1 MGQVAAGIPKNFPAP
16 GYNSATPA
24 PEVRT
29 VIAFSGD
36 RSFPLPVP
44 VVAAKLSDAG
54 WLVGVLPDAHI
65 LSAAPDRAVW
75 KLKPKL
81 TFVTG
86 HLDAAMDRTEHDP
99 GQGVGFTVVTK
110 AIGASSTVRTRL
122 TFHAAD
128 DGTRVTWAG
137 ELTEVT
143 GLLKMVP
150 KGLLQ
155 ATAEKVIGD
164 VWAAVDLGLRDG
176 GTQGLRD
183 SGG

>member
-29 VIAFSGD
+29 VITFSGD
-36 RSFPLPVP
+36 RSFPRPVP
-44 VVAAKLSDAG
+44 EVAAKLSDAA
-54 WLVGVLPDAHI
+54 WLVGTLPDSQI
-65 LSAAPDRAVW
+65 VSAAPDRAVW
-75 KLKPKL
+75 KLKPRL
-81 TFVTG
+81 TFLTG
-86 HLDAAMDRTEHDP
+86 HLDAAMDRTAHEP
-99 GQGVGFTVVTK
+99 GAAVGFTVVTK

-122 TFHAAD
+122 TFHEAD
-128 DGTRVTWAG
+128 GGTLVKWTG
-137 ELTEVT
+137 ELAEVT

-164 VWAAVDLGLRDG
+164 VWAAVGA
-176 GTQGLRD
+176 
-183 SGG
+183 SI